1 MTTMMPELFV
11 QLLLRGRN
19 EKKMNGVCKMLRFLS
34 SQGISIPIR
43 MNPERA
49 PAYAAK
55 RWEQHELTPEF
66 VLGDLNTY
74 MAWH

>member
-1 MTTMMPELFV
+1 
-11 QLLLRGRN
+11 
-19 EKKMNGVCKMLRFLS
+19 MLRFLS
-34 SQGISIPIR
+34 NQGISIPIR